1 MARTES
7 RAHSRNQR
15 GEGEP
20 HPIFRNGSG
29 PYLHEPFQW
38 STGVVLSGQGELM
51 LGGQIRWSALN
62 QLPKHRV
69 SEETTDAPSGLN
81 LCPVSPLVGIFMA

>member
-1 MARTES
+1 
-7 RAHSRNQR
+7 
-15 GEGEP
+15 
-20 HPIFRNGSG
+20 
-29 PYLHEPFQW
+29 
-38 STGVVLSGQGELM
+38 M

-69 SEETTDAPSGLN
+69 SKETTDAPSGLN